1 MKRDTSGFSL
11 IELIIVIG
19 ILIIFISIAV
29 PSYNEYVFK
38 SNRSDAITALL
49 NLHLAQERWRAQNAS
64 YTHSLDDI
72 WVEGSNKSSQGF
84 YELSIDV
91 AKTNKNEFLMTAT
104 AIAQQANDEKCKVF
118 RITQNG
124 ADKSTAEKSK
134 CWGR

>member
-1 MKRDTSGFSL
+1 MIRNTSGFSL

-19 ILIIFISIAV
+19 IVIIFISIAV

-38 SNRSDAITALL
+38 SNRSDAITTLL

-64 YTHSLDDI
+64 YTPSLEDI
-72 WVEGSNKSSQGF
+72 WIAGSNKSSQGF

-91 AKTNKNEFLMTAT
+91 GKTNNNEFLITAT
-104 AIAQQANDEKCKVF
+104 ALGSQANDEKCKVF

-124 ADKSTAEKSK
+124 ADKTTPEKSQ